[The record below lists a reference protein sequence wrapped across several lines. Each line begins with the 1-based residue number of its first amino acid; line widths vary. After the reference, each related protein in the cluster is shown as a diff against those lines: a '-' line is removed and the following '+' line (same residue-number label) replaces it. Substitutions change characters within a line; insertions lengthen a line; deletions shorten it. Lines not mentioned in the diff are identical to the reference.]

1 MQDAA
6 LTDALAELAVIN
18 GELADFAAI
27 AAHDLAAPLR
37 AIAGFAALI
46 EEHYAGALD
55 PRAQEWIGNVR
66 AESDRMRTF
75 IDELLAYSSAGVAQ
89 AHAQVELGDVASS
102 ALDGLRA
109 KVERTGATV
118 EIGPLPVVAGD
129 PTALGQVFHNLLANA
144 MKFHAPDRAP
154 TVRVESERD
163 DGHWIVTVTDDGI
176 GVADEERDRIFAA
189 FHRASV
195 SPEAPGH
202 GLGLSICRRI
212 VERHGGR
219 IWVEP
224 RDGGGSRFR
233 FTLPS
238 D

>member
-1 MQDAA
+1 M
-6 LTDALAELAVIN
+6 L
-18 GELADFAAI
+18 
-27 AAHDLAAPLR
+27 
-37 AIAGFAALI
+37 
-46 EEHYAGALD
+46 
-55 PRAQEWIGNVR
+55 

-75 IDELLAYSSAGVAQ
+75 IDELLAYSRAAWRS
-89 AHAQVELGDVASS
+89 AHAQVELGPVASA

-118 EIGPLPVVAGD
+118 EIGPLPVVVGD

-144 MKFHAPDRAP
+144 MKFHAPGRAP

-163 DGHWIVTVTDDGI
+163 GGHWIVTVADDGI

-224 RDGGGSRFR
+224 QDGGGSRFR
-233 FTLPS
+233 FTLPA